1 MLAAAD
7 FSQIL
12 EGSDIRRT
20 SDIFGYLDMDFSLL
34 VAEHGVSAGF
44 LDLFGLLYGRDVD
57 VRGSCPDHL
66 PVPRSERPL

>member
-1 MLAAAD
+1 M
-7 FSQIL
+7 
-12 EGSDIRRT
+12 DI
-20 SDIFGYLDMDFSLL
+20 LDMDFSLL